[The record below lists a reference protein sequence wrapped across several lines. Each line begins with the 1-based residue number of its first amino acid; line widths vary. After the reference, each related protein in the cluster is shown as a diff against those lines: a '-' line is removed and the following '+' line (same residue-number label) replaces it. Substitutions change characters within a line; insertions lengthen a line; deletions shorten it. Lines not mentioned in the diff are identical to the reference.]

1 MKKRILV
8 SLFVVVTL
16 ILAVLIGAS
25 FYMLNYA
32 LAPDPDRFNTESHFA
47 DFRSNHPE
55 AVAWLDSLQQ
65 AEALRDTF
73 LVMPSGEHHHAYY
86 ILSADSLP
94 VHRVALVLHGWR
106 DTPIKFL
113 HIARIYHQ
121 QLGFHVILPDLHA
134 HGLSEGQ
141 TIGMGWKERLDV
153 LRWMQMGNETMK
165 CDSFVVHGISMGA
178 ATTMNV
184 SGEPMPSFVRDIRFV
199 EDCGYTSAWDEFAY
213 ELRQDFHLPPFP
225 LQHVASLICR
235 LRYGWSFGQNSPLRQ
250 VARCPYPMLFIH
262 GDRDDFVPSWMVQPL
277 YEAKPGSKQLWIT
290 TDCGHND
297 SSARHTEEYIKAVRK
312 MATD

>member
-1 MKKRILV
+1 MKKRL
-8 SLFVVVTL
+8 L
-16 ILAVLIGAS
+16 IVFSVALGLLLAVLIGAS
-25 FYMLNYA
+25 FYMLHFA
-32 LAPDPDRFNTESHFA
+32 LAPNPDRFDTESHFA
-47 DFRSNHPE
+47 DFRQGHPE

-73 LVMPSGEHHHAYY
+73 LVMPSGEHHHAYF
-86 ILSADSLP
+86 ISSPDSIP
-94 VHRVALVLHGWR
+94 SRRVALVLHGWR

-121 QLGFHVILPDLHA
+121 LLGFNVILPDLHA
-134 HGLSEGQ
+134 HGLSEGRA
-141 TIGMGWKERLDV
+141 IGMGWKERLDV
-153 LRWMQMGNETMK
+153 LRWMQMGYETMH

-213 ELRQDFHLPPFP
+213 ELRQEFHLPPFP
-225 LQHVASLICR
+225 LQYATSLLCR
-235 LRYGWSFGQNSPLRQ
+235 LRYGWSFGQDSPLRQ

-262 GDRDDFVPSWMVQPL
+262 GDRDDFVPSWMVNPL
-277 YEAKPGSKQLWIT
+277 YEAKPGPKQLWIT

-297 SSARHTEEYIKAVRK
+297 SYARHTEEYIKAVCK
-312 MATD
+312 MAGE